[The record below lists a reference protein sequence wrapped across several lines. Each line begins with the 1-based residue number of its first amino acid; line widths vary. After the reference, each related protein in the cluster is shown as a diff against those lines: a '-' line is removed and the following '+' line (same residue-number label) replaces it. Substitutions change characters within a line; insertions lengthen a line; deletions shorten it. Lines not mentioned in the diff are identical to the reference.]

1 MKILLIGPP
10 GVGKG
15 TQSKLICEFY
25 GLSHIS
31 TGDILRKHIDRCTD
45 IGMVINRFDINN
57 GKFVPDKLIN
67 GLIKQ
72 MDIEGL
78 LKKSYLLDGYPRTL
92 NQAEFY
98 VNQILD
104 QLSKYMVIYLN
115 ASREYI
121 LDRISQRRICS
132 GCGNVYNLKNVSPKN
147 SGICDECGKNL
158 IQRLDD
164 RIDVFNGRLEIYDKM
179 TLDVIKYFMSLNVLF
194 EVDAS
199 REINDVFGNIKNI
212 IGEYYDLY

>member
-31 TGDILRKHIDRCTD
+31 TGDILRKNIDICTD
-45 IGMVINRFDINN
+45 IGKAINKFDINK

-67 GLIKQ
+67 NLIKQ
-72 MDIEGL
+72 MNKDGL

-98 VNQILD
+98 VNQVLD
-104 QLSKYMVIYLN
+104 KSSKYMVIYLN

-121 LDRISQRRICS
+121 LDRISKRRICS

-147 SGICDECGKNL
+147 SGICDECGKSL

-164 RIDVFNGRLEIYDKM
+164 RIDVFNERLEIYDKM
-179 TLDVIKYFMSLNVLF
+179 TFDVIKYFISLNVLF

-199 REINDVFGNIKNI
+199 GEINSVFGNIKNI
-212 IGEYYDLY
+212 IGEYYGLY